1 MTSPSRAGA
10 LAPQADE
17 ALAVRFPPGF
27 LWGASTSA
35 YQIEGSVDVDG
46 RVPSVWD
53 RFAHTPGTIEDGST
67 GDVACD
73 HYRRWEDDLDL
84 MRWMGLRAY
93 RFSVAWPRVIRDDG
107 SVNAAGL
114 DFYRRLA
121 EGLEERGIVPML
133 TLFHWDLPVRLHDAG
148 GWPNRDT
155 AERFAEYAEVVAA
168 ALGDVVPLWITHNEP
183 WVHAFLGSGTGI
195 HAPGERDWPRA
206 FATAHELLRS
216 HGLAVAAIRSAS
228 PTAKVGLA
236 ADLYAIEPA
245 SDRPEDL
252 EAATRMDG
260 WRNRWILDP
269 LLRGSYPQD
278 TLAAV
283 ERDVAPATWMR
294 DGDLAT
300 ISAPL
305 DFLGVNFYW
314 RQQVEAGGD
323 GDLLAVRQVE
333 PVPPLTAMGWEIVPD
348 RLETV
353 LRRVGRD
360 YPGVPLYVTENGA
373 AFEDEVGADGRVDD
387 PRRVDYLRRHVTA
400 VADAREAGVDVRG
413 YFVWSFLDNFEWAR
427 GYVPRFGLTY
437 VDYATQARTP
447 KASAA
452 WYRGLIAASPA

>member
-1 MTSPSRAGA
+1 MSAPTRADE

-17 ALAVRFPPGF
+17 ALAARFAPGF

-35 YQIEGSVDVDG
+35 YQIEGSVDADG
-46 RVPSVWD
+46 RVPSIWD
-53 RFAHTPGTIEDGST
+53 RFAHTPGAIEDGTT

-73 HYRRWEDDLDL
+73 HYRRWNEDLDL

-107 SVNAAGL
+107 SVNPAGL

-121 EGLEERGIVPML
+121 EGIEERGIVPMA

-155 AERFAEYAEVVAA
+155 AERFAEYAEVVAS
-168 ALGDVVPLWITHNEP
+168 ALGDVVPLWLTHNEP
-183 WVHAFLGSGTGI
+183 WVHAFLGSGEGI

-216 HGLAVAAIRSAS
+216 HGLAARAIRAAS
-228 PTAKVGLA
+228 PAAKVGLA

-245 SDRPEDL
+245 SDRSEDL
-252 EAATRMDG
+252 EAAARMDG

-269 LLRGSYPQD
+269 VLRASYPDD
-278 TLAAV
+278 TLAIV
-283 ERDVAPATWMR
+283 EREVGPATWLR
-294 DGDLAT
+294 DGDLET
-300 ISAPL
+300 IGAPV
-305 DFLGVNFYW
+305 DFQGVNFYW
-314 RQQVEAGGD
+314 RMRVEAGGD
-323 GDLLAVRQVE
+323 GDVLGVRRVE

-353 LRRVGRD
+353 LRRVGRE

-373 AFEDEVGADGRVDD
+373 AFEDEVGPDGRVDD

-400 VADAREAGVDVRG
+400 VANARDAGVDVRG

-427 GYVPRFGLTY
+427 GYIPRFGLTY
-437 VDYATQARTP
+437 VDYATQSRTP
-447 KASAA
+447 KSSAA
-452 WYRGLIAASPA
+452 WYRGLIAASPS